1 MALNRCGRQMKH
13 TPIFGV
19 IAMAT
24 IVVISNILVQ
34 KLLGQWLTWGAL
46 TYPFAFLVT
55 DLTNRFSCVAAARRV
70 VCVGFLIGVLC
81 SLIGTQFV
89 GEYGPLVTVRVAL
102 GSGIA
107 FLTAQM
113 VDVTIFDRLRARIWW
128 QPPIIS
134 SVAGSVIDTALFFTI
149 AFSQSLVWIEPGNDI
164 TWAVEILPLFGFGPE
179 APLWVS
185 LAVADFAVKVGILII
200 ALIPF
205 RLLVRKYQV
214 KT

>member
-1 MALNRCGRQMKH
+1 M
-13 TPIFGV
+13 
-19 IAMAT
+19 
-24 IVVISNILVQ
+24 
-34 KLLGQWLTWGAL
+34 
-46 TYPFAFLVT
+46 
-55 DLTNRFSCVAAARRV
+55 
-70 VCVGFLIGVLC
+70 
-81 SLIGTQFV
+81 
-89 GEYGPLVTVRVAL
+89 TVRDEL

-113 VDVTIFDRLRARIWW
+113 IDVTIFDRLRARIWW

-134 SVAGSVIDTALFFTI
+134 SVAGSAIDTALFFTI

-164 TWAVEILPLFGFGPE
+164 SWAVEILPLFGFGSE